1 MTRGHLL
8 TMIRI
13 YGLRNCDTCR
23 RAIKDLERARVIYEF
38 CDFRRDGLNLAKIN
52 EWQSLLGYDLLL
64 NRKGTTWRGLSED
77 DKADL
82 TREKAVNLMFNKPAL
97 IKRPV
102 FEIGKRIIIG
112 YKNEQKK
119 TLGL

>member
-23 RAIKDLERARVIYEF
+23 RAIKDLERALVIYEF

-52 EWQSLLGYDLLL
+52 EWERLLGYDFLL
-64 NRKGTTWRGLSED
+64 NRKGATWRGLSED
-77 DKADL
+77 EKADL
-82 TREKAVNLMFNKPAL
+82 TRCGGKADCQHGEECLTHELWAELSDKIYQFLDGAL
-97 IKRPV
+97 
-102 FEIGKRIIIG
+102 
-112 YKNEQKK
+112 
-119 TLGL
+119 